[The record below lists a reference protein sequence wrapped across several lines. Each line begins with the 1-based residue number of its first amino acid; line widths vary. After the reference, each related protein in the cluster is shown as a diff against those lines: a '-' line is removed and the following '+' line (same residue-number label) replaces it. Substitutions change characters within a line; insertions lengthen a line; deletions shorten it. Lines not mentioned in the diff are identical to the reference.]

1 MFLEII
7 SNSNYHLD
15 YQPQPT
21 LHPTWP
27 PMPPLTLLLQPLLEV
42 FPFHFTFV
50 HFYHFIFHLCSLLP
64 LNISSL
70 ITYIPFYFVFVHFY
84 SFIFLL

>member
-21 LHPTWP
+21 PPPTWP
-27 PMPPLTLLLQPLLEV
+27 PTPPPTLLLEPLLEV
-42 FPFHFTFV
+42 FSFS
-50 HFYHFIFHLCSLLP
+50 FHLCSLLP
-64 LNISSL
+64 LYISSL
-70 ITYIPFYFVFVHFY
+70 ITYIPILFVFVHFY